1 MINAITGNEYT
12 GQNEQTLMS
21 LGFDE
26 TDSFLTFKQAIKV
39 EGVSGK
45 ALKGI
50 KKAASLVR
58 YVNEENKET
67 GKKEMKP
74 RYFSVFNYKEVI
86 SRRAA

>member
-1 MINAITGNEYT
+1 MINAITRNEYT
-12 GQNEQTLMS
+12 GQNAGTLMS

-26 TDSFLTFKQAIKV
+26 TDSFVTF
-39 EGVSGK
+39 
-45 ALKGI
+45 

-86 SRRAA
+86 LRRAA